1 MLCYWQFLLTPVKTF
16 VSDLNS
22 PQIHAV
28 TRENERLINARVSFV
43 FFLCGHLYFF
53 LSWLFPHLPLLL
65 SLSATMA
72 TAKDFPEPTAGNYL
86 SRQLSQATITLCEA
100 GSGSWSRL
108 AHDILTAW
116 VTAQPCMDANTSC
129 SFRPVLGCLSSCI
142 NSVWI
147 PLCSK
152 TDKSSLSGAR
162 LKWSCGRT
170 MFKIIFLG
178 GVRLSPEFAFY
189 LCGF

>member
-1 MLCYWQFLLTPVKTF
+1 MLVFLL
-16 VSDLNS
+16 
-22 PQIHAV
+22 
-28 TRENERLINARVSFV
+28 

-53 LSWLFPHLPLLL
+53 LSWLFPHLSLLL

-72 TAKDFPEPTAGNYL
+72 TAKDFPEPTAGKYL

-129 SFRPVLGCLSSCI
+129 SFRPVRGCLSSCI

-152 TDKSSLSGAR
+152 THKSSLSGVR
-162 LKWSCGRT
+162 LKWSCGCT
-170 MFKIIFLG
+170 MLKIIFFGECGLVQSLHSIYVG
-178 GVRLSPEFAFY
+178 FKVNGLVGNKQKWEFWVP
-189 LCGF
+189 LQREK